1 MNIYSLITFIVN
13 KVKNLDKLIGKIMH
27 LIVFIVIVIFI
38 LIVIAMFR
46 YDSIA
51 IANDFITLHN

>member
-13 KVKNLDKLIGKIMH
+13 KVKNVDKLIGKIMC

-38 LIVIAMFR
+38 LMAIAMFH

>member
-1 MNIYSLITFIVN
+1 MN
-13 KVKNLDKLIGKIMH
+13 KVKNVDKLIGEIMR

-38 LIVIAMFR
+38 LMVIAMFR
-46 YDSIA
+46 YDNIA